1 MYSTVPQL
9 TTRVRRKNLWD
20 VSASSQN
27 PCLLGKIE
35 DSLYHT
41 GTSIIPYSIATSTSA
56 SPLPPAPCEFFVPS
70 HLSLLFSSSHSL
82 HSSGLSHQFRMLRL
96 SSSASARVIGS
107 SGRSVVSRHPRHSL
121 KPQRTQ
127 CQQQRSLADTKAPR
141 PSPDAKGSAKDVK
154 PPPTPGS
161 ASPATPA
168 KPPPPPPAAAASP
181 HSPAPKIT
189 TAPITPSN
197 TSPTQA
203 PLTPPSP
210 AKTPTSSPVP
220 VPKVP
225 PPAATGS
232 GSSTPPLPPS
242 PASSPSTSPKQPKK
256 THRFRNFVVGL
267 TFLTGLSFAGGV
279 FYSLKSDNFHD
290 FFTEYIPF
298 GEEAVLYFEERE
310 FRRRF
315 PNALSRVAPPPID
328 SPKVVIPKSSGAT
341 WKVFEP
347 AEDKKVMDVGKHG
360 PHVSSRGTVGQEGEG
375 TEARDTRVRS
385 EADDTAR
392 PATDRVI
399 GERSLH
405 PRKGAAEVE
414 AVGKPGG
421 PDAPA
426 GQIALI
432 NMKGVEDPLVR
443 NLAGVVNSI
452 ISLVNKSE
460 SPNVFDSVIA
470 TAKSELSC
478 LNSRIESMKQGLEK
492 TVKEKDLEFTTAA
505 QGLLKNVDDEIT
517 NIEHK
522 WREEF
527 ENEREKMAQSYREK
541 LHTELQLS
549 GEVAGHRL
557 RNELLEQAIVLKRKW
572 IQEIEDR
579 VESERNGR
587 LGKLKELRGS
597 VEELTKLSTAWTDI
611 LDANL
616 KTQQMH
622 VALEA
627 VRAAYESPEQPKP
640 FLRELAALKE
650 VADGDEVVRAA
661 IASINPLAYQ
671 KGVSTPTQLIDRFRR
686 VSDEVR
692 KASLLPED
700 AGVAGHA
707 ASWILSKVLFR
718 KKGLAL
724 GDDVESILTRTET
737 YLEEGNIDNAAREM
751 NQLSGW
757 ARVLAKD
764 WLREAR
770 LLLEVQQA
778 VEVIAAEARL
788 QSLRVHKP

>member
-1 MYSTVPQL
+1 
-9 TTRVRRKNLWD
+9 
-20 VSASSQN
+20 
-27 PCLLGKIE
+27 
-35 DSLYHT
+35 
-41 GTSIIPYSIATSTSA
+41 
-56 SPLPPAPCEFFVPS
+56 
-70 HLSLLFSSSHSL
+70 
-82 HSSGLSHQFRMLRL
+82 MLRL
-96 SSSASARVIGS
+96 SSSASARVIGFS
-107 SGRSVVSRHPRHSL
+107 SRSTPSRHQRHSL
-121 KPQRTQ
+121 KLQQTQ
-127 CQQQRSLADTKAPR
+127 YQQQRFLADTKVPR
-141 PSPDAKGSAKDVK
+141 PDTSTKRSIKDVK
-154 PPPTPGS
+154 PPVLPGG
-161 ASPATPA
+161 AHPATPA
-168 KPPPPPPAAAASP
+168 KPPPAAAAAASP
-181 HSPAPKIT
+181 ISPTPKIT
-189 TAPITPSN
+189 TTPVAPSN
-197 TSPTQA
+197 TSPTPV
-203 PLTPPSP
+203 PLTSPPP
-210 AKTPTSSPVP
+210 AKTQTSPP
-220 VPKVP
+220 IPAPKVP
-225 PPAATGS
+225 PSATTSAGFS
-232 GSSTPPLPPS
+232 APPPPPPLV
-242 PASSPSTSPKQPKK
+242 SSPVAPPKQPKK
-256 THRFRNFVVGL
+256 THRLRNFVVGL
-267 TFLTGLSFAGGV
+267 TFITGLSFAGGV

-328 SPKVVIPKSSGAT
+328 SPKVVIPKASGAT

-347 AEDKKVMDVGKHG
+347 TEDKKVTDVGKHG
-360 PHVSSRGTVGQEGEG
+360 PHISSRGTVEQDKEGGKAISVPVGSG
-375 TEARDTRVRS
+375 T
-385 EADDTAR
+385 DD
-392 PATDRVI
+392 
-399 GERSLH
+399 
-405 PRKGAAEVE
+405 AAEVE
-414 AVGKPGG
+414 AAEKLGKPK
-421 PDAPA
+421 APT
-426 GQIALI
+426 GHIALVD
-432 NMKGVEDPLVR
+432 MRDVEDPVVR
-443 NLAGVVNSI
+443 DLANVVNSI
-452 ISLVNKSE
+452 ITLVNESE
-460 SPNVFDSVIA
+460 SPKVFDSVIT
-470 TAKSELSC
+470 TAKSELSH
-478 LNSRIESMKQGLEK
+478 LSSQIASIKQGLEK

-527 ENEREKMAQSYREK
+527 EKEREKMAQSYREK
-541 LHTELQLS
+541 LHTELQRS
-549 GEVAGHRL
+549 GEVAEHRL
-557 RNELLEQAIVLKRKW
+557 RNELLEQAIAMKRKW
-572 IQEIEDR
+572 IRQIEDR

-587 LGKLKELRGS
+587 LGKLKELSGS
-597 VEELTKLSTAWTDI
+597 VEELAKLSTAWTDI

-650 VADGDEVVRAA
+650 VADDDEVVRAA

-707 ASWILSKVLFR
+707 ASWALSKVLFR
-718 KKGLAL
+718 KKGLAQ

-737 YLEEGNIDNAAREM
+737 YLEEGDIDNAAREM

-764 WLREAR
+764 WLKEAR
-770 LLLEVQQA
+770 LFLEVQQA

>member
-1 MYSTVPQL
+1 
-9 TTRVRRKNLWD
+9 
-20 VSASSQN
+20 
-27 PCLLGKIE
+27 
-35 DSLYHT
+35 
-41 GTSIIPYSIATSTSA
+41 
-56 SPLPPAPCEFFVPS
+56 
-70 HLSLLFSSSHSL
+70 
-82 HSSGLSHQFRMLRL
+82 MLRL
-96 SSSASARVIGS
+96 SSSPSARVICS
-107 SGRSVVSRHPRHSL
+107 SSRSVVNRHQRRSL
-121 KPQRTQ
+121 KPPQTQ
-127 CQQQRSLADTKAPR
+127 YQQ
-141 PSPDAKGSAKDVK
+141 
-154 PPPTPGS
+154 
-161 ASPATPA
+161 
-168 KPPPPPPAAAASP
+168 
-181 HSPAPKIT
+181 
-189 TAPITPSN
+189 
-197 TSPTQA
+197 
-203 PLTPPSP
+203 
-210 AKTPTSSPVP
+210 
-220 VPKVP
+220 
-225 PPAATGS
+225 
-232 GSSTPPLPPS
+232 
-242 PASSPSTSPKQPKK
+242 QPKK

-290 FFTEYIPF
+290 FFTEYVPF

-328 SPKVVIPKSSGAT
+328 SPKVVIPKTSGAT

-347 AEDKKVMDVGKHG
+347 AEDKKVTDVGKHG
-360 PHVSSRGTVGQEGEG
+360 PHVSSRGIVGQGERAG
-375 TEARDTRVRS
+375 AMNARVRS
-385 EADDTAR
+385 GADAAQ

-399 GERSLH
+399 GEKPLPPGRDVA
-405 PRKGAAEVE
+405 GVE
-414 AVGKPGG
+414 AFGKLGKPNV
-421 PDAPA
+421 PT

-432 NMKGVEDPLVR
+432 DMKDVEEPLVR
-443 NLAGVVNSI
+443 NLTGVVNSI
-452 ISLVNKSE
+452 ITLVNKSE
-460 SPNVFDSVIA
+460 SPRVFDSVIA

-478 LNSRIESMKQGLEK
+478 LNSQIASIKQGLEK

-527 ENEREKMAQSYREK
+527 ENEREKMAQSYQEK
-541 LHTELQLS
+541 LHEELQLS
-549 GEVAGHRL
+549 GKVAEHRL
-557 RNELLEQAIVLKRKW
+557 RNELLEQAIAMKRKW
-572 IQEIEDR
+572 IREIEDR

-587 LGKLKELRGS
+587 LGKLKELSRS
-597 VEELTKLSTAWTDI
+597 VEELTKLSAAWTDI

-627 VRAAYESPEQPKP
+627 VRAAYKSPEQPKP

-650 VADGDEVVRAA
+650 VADDDVVVRAA

-718 KKGLAL
+718 KKGLAQ
-724 GDDVESILTRTET
+724 GGDVESVLTRTET
-737 YLEEGNIDNAAREM
+737 YLEEGDIDNAAREM

-757 ARVLAKD
+757 AKVLAKD

-788 QSLRVHKP
+788 QSLRVHRP